1 MTVYKV
7 QLVPLCQG
15 QFKGTAVMSHPRN
28 IESVLLGPARE
39 SSKAMLLVP
48 PTHPKLDTFIY
59 SLLYNSK
66 EMSTNYLKQVVTT
79 KAEPSQNC
87 LNVVTNNI

>member
-1 MTVYKV
+1 MGKHSLHITWSCEDT
-7 QLVPLCQG
+7 QLLKDLLEIMPQLKIHCFNV
-15 QFKGTAVMSHPRN
+15 VIYSNHPH
-28 IESVLLGPARE
+28 
-39 SSKAMLLVP
+39 

-79 KAEPSQNC
+79 KAELSEFGY
-87 LNVVTNNI
+87 